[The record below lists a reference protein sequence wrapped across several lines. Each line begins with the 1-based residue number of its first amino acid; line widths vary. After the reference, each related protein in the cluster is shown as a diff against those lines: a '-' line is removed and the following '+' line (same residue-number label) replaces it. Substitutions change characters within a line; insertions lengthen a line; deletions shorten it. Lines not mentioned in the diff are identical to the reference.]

1 MYLVNKT
8 KHTFGLSAFY
18 ESQLLRFI
26 ILRGGLGYMKT
37 GDVSNIGF
45 TIGMGTSFSMGK
57 ILIIQPMIEI
67 DNGSDTNNII
77 GLNLSLGV
85 SL

>member
-8 KHTFGLSAFY
+8 KHTFGLTGFY
-18 ESQLLRFI
+18 ERQLLRFI
-26 ILRGGLGYMKT
+26 ILRGGLCYIKT
-37 GDVSNIGF
+37 GYESNIGF
-45 TIGMGTSFSMGK
+45 SIGMGTSFSMGK

-67 DNGSDTNNII
+67 DNGSNTNNII
-77 GLNLSLGV
+77 GLNLSMGV